1 MIKAFLRRRSRIIR
15 CVGNCRVL
23 RMALPLLLASGIGTA
38 QTLSNRPIRLLV
50 PYPPGGANDSNA
62 RTVGAKITD
71 HIKLQV
77 IVDNRSGANGIVATT
92 LLAKSA
98 PDGHTLMAVDVAHA
112 ANPAL
117 YENLPYDT
125 ANDFS
130 SIGMVARVPMM
141 LLVHP
146 GQPFKTVK
154 ELVAYARA
162 NAGKLNYGSAGVGS
176 AMFLVAELFKTAA
189 AIDVVQV
196 AYKGGGPALIEL
208 AGGQLP
214 MAFISVAAGMPMVQA
229 GRVRALGVSS
239 LQRFP
244 PFPELPA
251 IAESG
256 VPGFEFYLWQSLIV
270 PASTPRPLVA
280 QLNSELNKALAAED
294 VKERLTQAGNEII
307 AGTPAQ
313 GNAFIRAD
321 IERWKKIVK
330 PEMRLKR

>member
-1 MIKAFLRRRSRIIR
+1 MTMHLGR
-15 CVGNCRVL
+15 
-23 RMALPLLLASGIGTA
+23 ALSIALGLILAAGVCTA
-38 QTLSNRPIRLLV
+38 QTLSNRPLRLLV
-50 PYPPGGANDSNA
+50 PYPPGGANDTNA
-62 RTVGAKITD
+62 RIVGAKMTD
-71 HIKLQV
+71 QLKLQV
-77 IVDNRSGANGIVATT
+77 IIDNRSGANGIVATT

-117 YENLPYDT
+117 YDNLPYDT
-125 ANDFS
+125 VRDFS

-146 GQPFKTVK
+146 AQPFKTVK
-154 ELVAYARA
+154 ELVAYAKA

-208 AGGQLP
+208 AGGQLS
-214 MAFISVAAGMPMVQA
+214 MAFISVAAGMPMVQP
-229 GRVRALGVSS
+229 GRARALGVSS

-270 PASTPRPLVA
+270 PAATPRTVIA
-280 QLNSELNKALAAED
+280 QLNSELNKALASTD
-294 VKERLTQAGNEII
+294 VKDRMTQAGNEII

-321 IERWKKIVK
+321 VERWKKIVK
-330 PEMRLKR
+330 PEMRLTR

>member
-1 MIKAFLRRRSRIIR
+1 MRILK
-15 CVGNCRVL
+15 V
-23 RMALPLLLASGIGTA
+23 LLALAASCVLGGTA
-38 QTLSNRPIRLLV
+38 HAQLTPNRPLRLLV
-50 PYPPGGANDSNA
+50 PYPPGGANDTNA
-62 RTVGAKITD
+62 RIVGAKITD
-71 HIKLQV
+71 HIKQQV
-77 IVDNRSGANGIVATT
+77 IVDNRAGANGIVATT
-92 LLAKSA
+92 VLAKSA
-98 PDGHTLMAVDVAHA
+98 PDGHTLLAVDVAHA

-117 YENLPYDT
+117 YDNLPYDT
-125 ANDFS
+125 VKDFS

-154 ELVAYARA
+154 DLVAYAKA

-176 AMFLVAELFKTAA
+176 AMFLVAELFKAAA

-208 AGGQLP
+208 QGGQLP

-229 GRVRALGVSS
+229 GRARALGVSS
-239 LQRFP
+239 ATRFA

-256 VPGFEFYLWQSLIV
+256 VPGFEFYLWQSIV
-270 PASTPRPLVA
+270 VPVATPRAVIA
-280 QLNSELNKALAAED
+280 QLNSELNKALAATD
-294 VKERLTQAGNEII
+294 VKEKLTQAGNEII

-313 GNAFIRAD
+313 GDDFIRAD
-321 IERWKKIVK
+321 VARWRKIIK
-330 PEMRLKR
+330 PEMRPPR